1 MREFMLKLNDG
12 NGFSESFDRYPE
24 LLRPASIPS
33 ERAEGFGS
41 HRIRVEGVELYFS
54 DEVFGFQVVFESDSI
69 SEQRAEQIMD
79 DICQNIRAT
88 TGSST
93 EVVPL

>member
-1 MREFMLKLNDG
+1 MREFMLKLNEGD
-12 NGFSESFDRYPE
+12 GFSESFDRYAE
-24 LLRPASIPS
+24 ILRPASIPS
-33 ERAEGFGS
+33 VRAEGWGS
-41 HRIRVEGVELYFS
+41 HRIRVEGVEVSFS
-54 DEVFGFQVVFESDSI
+54 DEDFGFQVVFESDSI
-69 SEQRAEQIMD
+69 SQEKAEQIMD